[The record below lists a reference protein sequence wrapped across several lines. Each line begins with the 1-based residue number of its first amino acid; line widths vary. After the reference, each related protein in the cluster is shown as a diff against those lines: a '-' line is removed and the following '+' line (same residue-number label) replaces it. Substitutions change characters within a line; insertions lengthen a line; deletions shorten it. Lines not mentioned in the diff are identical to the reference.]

1 MTKKRKYLLISFII
15 LSIIIAANQE
25 DGSRLYKMDCQQD
38 RAYGVWDW
46 HYDDKYVYQIK
57 PKGKYEKTRVF
68 KIKKKEFRKLH
79 GETEKK
85 LTYIYAENGERSM
98 EDPHPY
104 FEVHVFLRGQ
114 TLKAIQL
121 GGVPTYYEKCR
132 YKD

>member
-1 MTKKRKYLLISFII
+1 
-15 LSIIIAANQE
+15 
-25 DGSRLYKMDCQQD
+25 MDCQQD

-46 HYDDKYVYQIK
+46 HYDDNYVYQIK

-68 KIKKKEFRKLH
+68 KIKKKEYKKLH

-85 LTYIYAENGERSM
+85 LIYVYAENGERSM
-98 EDPHPY
+98 EDPYPY
-104 FEVHVFLRGQ
+104 FEVHLFLIGQ